1 MSTDPDIQVSVDDRE
16 ASPAWHLRALAVIIV
31 VLAVAYK
38 VAVSLVLK

>member
-1 MSTDPDIQVSVDDRE
+1 VSQEPDIQVSVDDRE
-16 ASPAWHLRALAVIIV
+16 ASPAWHLRVVIVIIV